1 MSIENEKTVKIYE
14 ENASIYLN
22 SSINHDNLDPERAKN
37 KRERLENFIKT
48 NLEKFP
54 KNSKVFEF
62 GCADGANA
70 KFIKDLGYDITASDV
85 APDFISETK
94 SKGINTIKFNILKDK
109 FNEKYSA
116 FFCWRVFVHF
126 TGEDVLETM
135 RKVYDA
141 LEDNGIF
148 MFNVINRKTKSVD
161 SEWVDFSNEYHMGA
175 ERYYKYFDKDELD
188 NIISKTNFKIYDYHT
203 EGGENNHKWL
213 VYVLQK

>member
-1 MSIENEKTVKIYE
+1 
-14 ENASIYLN
+14 
-22 SSINHDNLDPERAKN
+22 
-37 KRERLENFIKT
+37 
-48 NLEKFP
+48 
-54 KNSKVFEF
+54 
-62 GCADGANA
+62 
-70 KFIKDLGYDITASDV
+70 
-85 APDFISETK
+85 
-94 SKGINTIKFNILKDK
+94 
-109 FNEKYSA
+109 
-116 FFCWRVFVHF
+116 
-126 TGEDVLETM
+126 M

-203 EGGENNHKWL
+203 EGGENNNKWL